1 MKAEELMI
9 GDWVY
14 NVHNKKPEQVQEIR
28 ERDVM
33 LDYNDLYGYDE
44 IEPIPLTAEILEK
57 NGFIYYNY
65 GHNNY
70 GWKVDDYERFVIEK
84 SYKNLYQIDGD
95 NSFHIGIVEA
105 DGESYCLL
113 TFCTISCV
121 HELQHALR
129 LCGIDKE
136 IVL

>member
-1 MKAEELMI
+1 MI
-9 GDWVY
+9 GDWVSLKDTGEFY
-14 NVHNKKPEQVQEIR
+14 QVTEIG
-28 ERDVM
+28 EEFVM
-33 LDYNDLYGYDE
+33 LGYAHECYYKDV
-44 IEPIPLTAEILEK
+44 EPIPLTAEILEK

-70 GWKVDDYERFVIEK
+70 GWKIDDDERFVIEK

-95 NSFHIGIVEA
+95 NSFHIGIVS
-105 DGESYCLL
+105 DDRESYFLE

-136 IVL
+136 IEL

>member
-1 MKAEELMI
+1 MEARELVI

-28 ERDVM
+28 EELIM
-33 LDYNDLYGYDE
+33 LEYNDLYDYDE

-65 GHNNY
+65 GHNYY
-70 GWKVDDYERFVIEK
+70 GWKIDDDERFVIEK

-95 NSFHIGIVEA
+95 NSFHIGIVS
-105 DGESYCLL
+105 DDRESYFLD
-113 TFCTISCV
+113 TFCTISYV